1 MSDEIVFDVLCTKV
15 LDALRALGLGK
26 FSIRNYYYEGMWPII
41 KVYRSEGVIL
51 YSAAFTNEIVDR
63 FRLEHENG
71 LVADRIWAKVR
82 KAAALFEEYVQ
93 TGKIVWKRVR
103 PAPKIPLTPYYQE
116 LLCSFC
122 QHEANTRAIG
132 FESLRD
138 EENVCRK
145 FFAYLDASGYH
156 TCQDINLVNVNDFLL
171 FIASQRKSSMD
182 RVRNT
187 LKHLSAYLVS
197 IQNCCDFSAVLTTR
211 PAPRKKLR
219 PAFSSKE
226 VHTVMDA
233 AAKNPSLSLRD
244 TAIFAVAASL
254 GLRAGDI
261 VRLTLSDIDWIHHEI
276 RFVQNKTGVELHLPL
291 EASVGNAIA
300 NYILHERP
308 KTQSPALFVR
318 SRIPFDFM
326 TSTAAGD
333 RLRKYMKLSDVDYT
347 PGDGKG
353 FHSFRRYVAS
363 SMINQEV
370 PIDIVK
376 EILGHT
382 QIGSMKAYMRISRD
396 KLAMCALGLDGKLRI
411 VPISPSVVE
420 LLKTYLDKAHPTE
433 QRQSDD
439 YLFFTTHHG
448 CKNRMSTDAVNLFM
462 KKYGETARR
471 ACPEV
476 PERVHP
482 HQLRHSR
489 AMHLYRAGMPLVLL
503 SEFLGHADVN
513 TTRIYAWA
521 DTEMKRQAIQKVSKA
536 TAEDSIE
543 PIWANDEE
551 MIKRLYGLA

>member
-187 LKHLSAYLVS
+187 LKHLSAHLVS
-197 IQNCCDFSAVLTTR
+197 IPYIYSKEDLSKLFKEMDSLQPSLRSPTKHLVVSVIFRMIYCCG
-211 PAPRKKLR
+211 LR
-219 PAFSSKE
+219 PVEARRLRREDVNLFDGTVNILESKGHKDRIVVLSE
-226 VHTVMDA
+226 DMRELCRNYDQRVEAIHPERRYFFQS
-233 AAKNPSLSLRD
+233 PSVRGDGMYSMEWIIPTFRKFLQ
-244 TAIFAVAASL
+244 TAGIS
-254 GLRAGDI
+254 GYG
-261 VRLTLSDIDWIHHEI
+261 EI
-276 RFVQNKTGVELHLPL
+276 RPRLYDLRHTFATHRLYQWVKEGKDINACLAYLSEYMGHSNLESTAYYIHLLPTLYTDLPELHLDSSFEM
-291 EASVGNAIA
+291 EAD
-300 NYILHERP
+300 LC
-308 KTQSPALFVR
+308 
-318 SRIPFDFM
+318 D
-326 TSTAAGD
+326 
-333 RLRKYMKLSDVDYT
+333 
-347 PGDGKG
+347 
-353 FHSFRRYVAS
+353 
-363 SMINQEV
+363 
-370 PIDIVK
+370 
-376 EILGHT
+376 
-382 QIGSMKAYMRISRD
+382 
-396 KLAMCALGLDGKLRI
+396 
-411 VPISPSVVE
+411 
-420 LLKTYLDKAHPTE
+420 
-433 QRQSDD
+433 
-439 YLFFTTHHG
+439 
-448 CKNRMSTDAVNLFM
+448 
-462 KKYGETARR
+462 
-471 ACPEV
+471 
-476 PERVHP
+476 
-482 HQLRHSR
+482 
-489 AMHLYRAGMPLVLL
+489 
-503 SEFLGHADVN
+503 
-513 TTRIYAWA
+513 
-521 DTEMKRQAIQKVSKA
+521 
-536 TAEDSIE
+536 
-543 PIWANDEE
+543 
-551 MIKRLYGLA
+551 

>member
-15 LDALRALGLGK
+15 LDALRALELGK

-82 KAAALFEEYVQ
+82 KAAVLFEEYVQ

-244 TAIFAVAASL
+244 TAMFAVAASL

-291 EASVGNAIA
+291 EASVCQCWIRGYHLLKYNRFSRMALKIQRMFSGNGESAFDGNSFFHKICRNLRFWQNLYA
-300 NYILHERP
+300 
-308 KTQSPALFVR
+308 SR
-318 SRIPFDFM
+318 SR
-326 TSTAAGD
+326 
-333 RLRKYMKLSDVDYT
+333 
-347 PGDGKG
+347 
-353 FHSFRRYVAS
+353 
-363 SMINQEV
+363 Q
-370 PIDIVK
+370 
-376 EILGHT
+376 
-382 QIGSMKAYMRISRD
+382 
-396 KLAMCALGLDGKLRI
+396 
-411 VPISPSVVE
+411 
-420 LLKTYLDKAHPTE
+420 
-433 QRQSDD
+433 
-439 YLFFTTHHG
+439 
-448 CKNRMSTDAVNLFM
+448 
-462 KKYGETARR
+462 
-471 ACPEV
+471 
-476 PERVHP
+476 
-482 HQLRHSR
+482 
-489 AMHLYRAGMPLVLL
+489 HLY
-503 SEFLGHADVN
+503 SENSG
-513 TTRIYAWA
+513 
-521 DTEMKRQAIQKVSKA
+521 KSCGVSDG
-536 TAEDSIE
+536 TSVG
-543 PIWANDEE
+543 NSF
-551 MIKRLYGLA
+551 

>member
-41 KVYRSEGVIL
+41 KAYRSEGVIL

-82 KAAALFEEYVQ
+82 KAAVLFEEYVQ

-156 TCQDINLVNVNDFLL
+156 TCQDINLVNVNDFPL

-197 IQNCCDFSAVLTTR
+197 IQNCCDFSAILTTR

-233 AAKNPSLSLRD
+233 AEKNPSLSLRD
-244 TAIFAVAASL
+244 TAMFAVAASL

-347 PGDGKG
+347 PGDG
-353 FHSFRRYVAS
+353 
-363 SMINQEV
+363 
-370 PIDIVK
+370 
-376 EILGHT
+376 
-382 QIGSMKAYMRISRD
+382 
-396 KLAMCALGLDGKLRI
+396 
-411 VPISPSVVE
+411 
-420 LLKTYLDKAHPTE
+420 
-433 QRQSDD
+433 
-439 YLFFTTHHG
+439 
-448 CKNRMSTDAVNLFM
+448 NLFM